1 MRAHLLRLRPRDD
14 ESALAPVHQ
23 QSDTRR
29 GVAPRTTIGALAV
42 AVALCVLLTPGAAYA
57 NTNRVEIVNAATN
70 LRADVMWASVHDGQG
85 VFLWPNN
92 LSASQE
98 FDLINMGQGFFQIR
112 ARHSGK
118 CLMVDRTQVNVGNG
132 RRIAQYPCTAATY
145 KSAQWSFGDM
155 NGPCVDTAGVPA
167 GNALLRPWQC
177 VDTGRRVIR
186 NRWHST
192 KCLDTAN
199 PSGKR
204 PGQKAVLQLW
214 TCISS
219 PSAWNADNQIWKIID
234 PVTRRT
240 ITNPS

>member
-1 MRAHLLRLRPRDD
+1 MRTDM
-14 ESALAPVHQ
+14 
-23 QSDTRR
+23 TRR
-29 GVAPRTTIGALAV
+29 ATIGALAV
-42 AVALCVLLTPGAAYA
+42 AVALCMLLAPGAAYA

-70 LRADVMWASVHDGQG
+70 LQADVMWASVRDGQG

-92 LSASQE
+92 SSASQE

-145 KSAQWSFGDM
+145 KSAQWSFEDM
-155 NGPCVDTAGVPA
+155 SGPCVDTAGVPA
-167 GNALLRPWQC
+167 GDAFLRPWQC
-177 VDTGRRVIR
+177 VDSGLRVIR
-186 NRWHST
+186 NRWYST
-192 KCLDTAN
+192 RCLDTAN

-204 PGQKAVLQLW
+204 PGQRAVLQLW

-219 PSAWNADNQIWKIID
+219 PKAWNADNQIWKIINSI
-234 PVTRRT
+234 TRRA
-240 ITNPS
+240 ITQPR